1 MEHVNQRLRV
11 FEVRYEIMLRSF
23 QPNCRLATGDHTFCG
38 MMISKHSTM
47 PNMLRSIPLASL

>member
-1 MEHVNQRLRV
+1 VNQRLRV